1 MSKRAI
7 WIVIGFMTVG
17 LLGSSLIQFY
27 WFNWSMNQQEARF
40 DTNVIE
46 ALNKVEERLSTLET
60 KIPLEFLNSLNRAP
74 NRMIQKEIA
83 EFVQESGMI
92 DEEMK
97 KQLEAL
103 NDSLFEREKLMSL
116 MDPMDNWRRQSTVW
130 EFLDEQR
137 RFYPPDIS
145 ERIDPQKL
153 NELIDEELKSHGINL
168 PYQYGV
174 IQASDSNFIIIN
186 GNYVVGDV
194 AEAEASH
201 VDNPESRSLFNSKYQ
216 VALYRSDIRSSPG
229 WLKLH
234 FPNKKGWLWYSIL
247 PTLLAAVLFTGLILI
262 CFSYTIHVILRQKKV
277 SEMKT
282 DFINNMTHEFKTP
295 IATISLAADS
305 IASPKVI
312 SDEGK
317 INRFIGIIRQENKR
331 MLQQV
336 EKVLQMAL
344 IDKRDF
350 ELKLA
355 EVDVHEIIR
364 QAVDHLSLQVHQR
377 EGNIST
383 QLDAEL
389 PVIQGDQTHL
399 SNVIHNLLD
408 NANKYSVDSPDIAI
422 STINVNGG
430 IQINVED
437 KGIGMSKED
446 QKHIFDKF
454 FRVHTGN
461 LHDVKGFGLG
471 LSYVKAIT
479 SAHQGSIG
487 VKSEPGKGSKFSIY
501 LPIRQKRFKM
511 N

>member
-1 MSKRAI
+1 MTKRSI
-7 WIVIGFMTVG
+7 WLVIVFMTIG
-17 LLGSSLIQFY
+17 LLGSSLIQVY
-27 WFNWSMNQQEARF
+27 WFNWSMRQQEARF

-46 ALNKVEERLSTLET
+46 ALNKVEERLSAMEM
-60 KIPLEFLNSLNRAP
+60 KVPLEFLNSINNAP
-74 NRMIQKEIA
+74 NVMIQKEIA
-83 EFVQESGMI
+83 EFVQESGMVN
-92 DEEMK
+92 DELQK
-97 KQLEAL
+97 HLESL
-103 NDSLFEREKLMSL
+103 NDSLYESEKLKSL
-116 MDPMDNWRRQSTVW
+116 LDPMDNWKRQSTFW
-130 EFLDEQR
+130 EILDEQR
-137 RFYPPDIS
+137 RYNPPDIA
-145 ERIDPQKL
+145 ERIDPAMLTQF
-153 NELIDEELKSHGINL
+153 IDEELTSRNINL

-174 IQASDSNFIIIN
+174 IESADSNFIIIN
-186 GNYVVGDV
+186 GNYVVESIGEEEV
-194 AEAEASH
+194 SH
-201 VDNPESRSLFNSKYQ
+201 GDNPESRSLFTSKYR
-216 VALYRSDIRSSPG
+216 VALYRNDIGSSPG

-247 PTLLAAVLFTGLILI
+247 PTLLAAILFTALILI

-317 INRFIGIIRQENKR
+317 INRFVGIIRQENKR

-350 ELKLA
+350 QLKVSEIDLHEL
-355 EVDVHEIIR
+355 IR
-364 QAVDHLSLQVHQR
+364 QAVDHLSLQVQQR
-377 EGNIST
+377 EGTIQM
-383 QLDAEL
+383 QLDAPEH
-389 PVIQGDQTHL
+389 VIQGDQTHL

-408 NANKYSVDSPDIAI
+408 NANKYSADAPDISI
-422 STINVNGG
+422 STLNMNGG
-430 IQINVED
+430 IQIQVDD

-479 SAHQGSIG
+479 SAHQGTIE
-487 VKSEPGKGSKFSIY
+487 VKSEPGKGSRFSIY
-501 LPIRQKRFKM
+501 LPLRQKKI
-511 N
+511 

>member
-7 WIVIGFMTVG
+7 WLVIVFMTIG
-17 LLGSSLIQFY
+17 LLGSSLIQVY
-27 WFNWSMNQQEARF
+27 WFNWSMKQQEARF
-40 DTNVIE
+40 DINVIE
-46 ALNKVEERLSTLET
+46 ALNKVEERLSTLEI
-60 KIPLEFLNSLNRAP
+60 KAPLDFLNSLSSAP
-74 NRMIQKEIA
+74 NYMIQQEIA

-92 DEEMK
+92 NEDMQ

-103 NDSLFEREKLMSL
+103 NDSLYKSDKLKSL
-116 MDPMDNWRRQSTVW
+116 MDPMDNWKRQSTFW
-130 EFLDEQR
+130 EILDEQR
-137 RFYPPDIS
+137 RYHPPDIS
-145 ERIDPQKL
+145 ERIDPKMLTQF
-153 NELIDEELKSHGINL
+153 IDEELKSRGINL

-174 IQASDSNFIIIN
+174 IEASDSNFIIIN
-186 GNYVVGDV
+186 GNYVVGSMD
-194 AEAEASH
+194 ESSASH
-201 VDNPESRSLFNSKYQ
+201 VDNPESRSLFTSKYQ
-216 VALYRSDIRSSPG
+216 VALYRNDIGSSPG

-234 FPNKKGWLWYSIL
+234 FPNKQGWLWYSIL
-247 PTLLAAVLFTGLILI
+247 PTLLAAILFTALILI
-262 CFSYTIHVILRQKKV
+262 CFSYTIHVILRQKKI

-312 SDEGK
+312 NDEGRIK
-317 INRFIGIIRQENKR
+317 RFIGIIRQENKR

-344 IDKRDF
+344 IDKSDF
-350 ELKLA
+350 ELKIS
-355 EVDVHEIIR
+355 EVDIHEVIR
-364 QAVDHLSLQVHQR
+364 QAVEHLGLQVHQR
-377 EGNIST
+377 EGNISM
-383 QLDAEL
+383 QLEAEQ
-389 PVIQGDQTHL
+389 PVIEGDQTHL
-399 SNVIHNLLD
+399 SSVIHNLLD
-408 NANKYSVDSPDIAI
+408 NANKYSAESPDIAI
-422 STINVNGG
+422 STYNVNGG
-430 IQINVED
+430 IQINVAD

-479 SAHQGSIG
+479 SAHQGNIE

-501 LPIRQKRFKM
+501 LPVRQK
-511 N
+511 

>member
-7 WIVIGFMTVG
+7 WLVIVFMTIG
-17 LLGSSLIQFY
+17 LLGSSLIQVY
-27 WFNWSMNQQEARF
+27 WFNWSMKQQEARF
-40 DTNVIE
+40 DINVIE
-46 ALNKVEERLSTLET
+46 ALNKVEERLSTLES
-60 KIPLEFLNSLNRAP
+60 KAPLDFLNSLSNAP
-74 NRMIQKEIA
+74 NYMIQQEIA

-92 DEEMK
+92 NEDMQ

-103 NDSLFEREKLMSL
+103 NDSLYKSDKLKSL
-116 MDPMDNWRRQSTVW
+116 MDPMDNWKRQSTFW
-130 EFLDEQR
+130 EILDEQR
-137 RFYPPDIS
+137 RYHPPDIS
-145 ERIDPQKL
+145 ERIDPKMLTQF
-153 NELIDEELKSHGINL
+153 IDEELKSRGINL

-186 GNYVVGDV
+186 GNYVVGSMD
-194 AEAEASH
+194 ESSASH
-201 VDNPESRSLFNSKYQ
+201 VDTPESRSLFTSKYQ
-216 VALYRSDIRSSPG
+216 VALYRNDIGSSPG

-234 FPNKKGWLWYSIL
+234 FPNKQGWLWYSIL
-247 PTLLAAVLFTGLILI
+247 PTLLAAILFTALILI
-262 CFSYTIHVILRQKKV
+262 CFSYTIHVILRQKKI

-312 SDEGK
+312 NDEGRIK
-317 INRFIGIIRQENKR
+317 RFIGIIRQENKR

-344 IDKRDF
+344 IDKSDF
-350 ELKLA
+350 ELKISDVDIH
-355 EVDVHEIIR
+355 EVIR

-377 EGNIST
+377 EGNISM
-383 QLDAEL
+383 QLEAEQ
-389 PVIQGDQTHL
+389 PVIEGDQTHL
-399 SNVIHNLLD
+399 SSVIHNLLD
-408 NANKYSVDSPDIAI
+408 NANKYSAEAPDIAI
-422 STINVNGG
+422 STFNVNGG
-430 IQINVED
+430 IQINVAD

-479 SAHQGSIG
+479 MAHQGNIE

-501 LPIRQKRFKM
+501 LPVRQK
-511 N
+511 

>member
-7 WIVIGFMTVG
+7 WLVIVFMSIG

-46 ALNKVEERLSTLET
+46 ALNKVEERLSALET
-60 KIPLEFLNSLNRAP
+60 KIPLEFLNSLNNAP
-74 NRMIQKEIA
+74 NRMIQQEIA

-153 NELIDEELKSHGINL
+153 TQFIDEELKSHAINL

-186 GNYVVGDV
+186 GNYVVGSVD
-194 AEAEASH
+194 ETEASH
-201 VDNPESRSLFNSKYQ
+201 VDNPGLRSLFTSKYQ
-216 VALYRSDIRSSPG
+216 VALYRSDIRNSPG

-247 PTLLAAVLFTGLILI
+247 PTLLAAVLFTLLILI

-344 IDKRDF
+344 IDKKDF
-350 ELKLA
+350 DLKLA

-364 QAVDHLSLQVHQR
+364 QAVDHLSLQVHHR

-383 QLDAEL
+383 QLDAEM
-389 PVIQGDQTHL
+389 PVIQGDPTHL

-408 NANKYSVDSPDIAI
+408 NANKYSPDSPEIAI
-422 STINVNGG
+422 STLNVSGG

-479 SAHQGSIG
+479 SAHQGSID

-501 LPIRQKRFKM
+501 LPVRQKRYKM

>member
-7 WIVIGFMTVG
+7 WLVIVFMTIG
-17 LLGSSLIQFY
+17 LLGSSLIQVY
-27 WFNWSMNQQEARF
+27 WFNWSMKQQEARF
-40 DTNVIE
+40 DINVIE
-46 ALNKVEERLSTLET
+46 ALNKVEERLSTLE
-60 KIPLEFLNSLNRAP
+60 KAPLDFLNSLSNAP
-74 NRMIQKEIA
+74 NYMIQQEIA

-92 DEEMK
+92 NEDMQ

-103 NDSLFEREKLMSL
+103 NDSLYKSEKLKSL
-116 MDPMDNWRRQSTVW
+116 MDPMDNWKRQSTFW
-130 EFLDEQR
+130 EILDEQR
-137 RFYPPDIS
+137 RYHPPDIS
-145 ERIDPQKL
+145 ERIDPKMLTQF
-153 NELIDEELKSHGINL
+153 IDEELKSRGIHL
-168 PYQYGV
+168 PYQFGV

-186 GNYVVGDV
+186 GNYVVGSMD
-194 AEAEASH
+194 ESSASH
-201 VDNPESRSLFNSKYQ
+201 VDTPESRSLFTSKYQ
-216 VALYRSDIRSSPG
+216 VALYRNDIGSSPG

-234 FPNKKGWLWYSIL
+234 FPNKQGWLWYSIL
-247 PTLLAAVLFTGLILI
+247 PTLLAAILFTALILI

-312 SDEGK
+312 GDEGRIK
-317 INRFIGIIRQENKR
+317 RFIGIIRQENKR

-344 IDKRDF
+344 IDKSDF
-350 ELKLA
+350 ELKISDVDIH
-355 EVDVHEIIR
+355 EVIR
-364 QAVDHLSLQVHQR
+364 QAVEHLSLQVHQR
-377 EGNIST
+377 EGNISM
-383 QLDAEL
+383 QLEAEQ

-399 SNVIHNLLD
+399 SSVIHNLLD
-408 NANKYSVDSPDIAI
+408 NANKYSAESPDIAI
-422 STINVNGG
+422 STHNVNGG
-430 IQINVED
+430 IQIIVAD

-471 LSYVKAIT
+471 LSYVKTIT
-479 SAHQGSIG
+479 SAHQGNIE

-501 LPIRQKRFKM
+501 LPVRQK
-511 N
+511 

>member
-1 MSKRAI
+1 MSKKAI
-7 WIVIGFMTVG
+7 WLVIVLMTIG
-17 LLGSSLIQFY
+17 LLGSSLIQVY
-27 WFNWSMNQQEARF
+27 WFSWSMTQQESRF
-40 DTNVIE
+40 DANVIE
-46 ALNKVEERLSTLET
+46 ALNKVEDRLSKLET
-60 KIPLEFLNSLNRAP
+60 KAPFDFINSLNSAP
-74 NRMIQKEIA
+74 DSLIQKEIA

-92 DEEMK
+92 NAEMQ

-103 NDSLFEREKLMSL
+103 NDSLYARDKLQSL
-116 MDPMDNWRRQSTVW
+116 LDPMDNWKRQSTFW
-130 EFLDEQR
+130 EILDEQR
-137 RFYPPDIS
+137 RYHPPDIS
-145 ERIDPQKL
+145 ERIDPKMLTQF
-153 NELIDEELKSHGINL
+153 IDEELKSRGINL

-186 GNYVVGDV
+186 GNYVVGSVD
-194 AEAEASH
+194 ESEASH
-201 VDNPESRSLFNSKYQ
+201 VDTDSRSLFNSKYQ
-216 VALYRSDIRSSPG
+216 VALYRNDIGSSPG

-247 PTLLAAVLFTGLILI
+247 PTLLAAILFTTLILI
-262 CFSYTIHVILRQKKV
+262 CFSYTIHVILRQKKI

-312 SDEGK
+312 TDEGRIK
-317 INRFIGIIRQENKR
+317 RFVGIIRQENKR

-350 ELKLA
+350 QLKISEIDIHEL
-355 EVDVHEIIR
+355 IR

-383 QLDAEL
+383 QLEATEA
-389 PVIQGDQTHL
+389 VIQGDQTHL

-408 NANKYSVDSPDIAI
+408 NANKYSTDAPDITI
-422 STINVNGG
+422 STYNMNGG
-430 IQINVED
+430 IQINVVD
-437 KGIGMSKED
+437 KGIGMTKED

-479 SAHQGSIG
+479 SAHQGSIE

-501 LPIRQKRFKM
+501 LPLRQKI
-511 N
+511 

>member
-7 WIVIGFMTVG
+7 WLIIGLMSIG
-17 LLGSSLIQFY
+17 LLGSSLIQIY
-27 WFNWSMNQQEARF
+27 WFNWSMNQQESRF
-40 DTNVIE
+40 DAHVIE
-46 ALNKVEERLSTLET
+46 ALNKVEERLSAIET
-60 KIPLEFLNSLNRAP
+60 KIPVDILNSLNHANP
-74 NRMIQKEIA
+74 MIQKEIA
-83 EFVQESGMI
+83 AFVEESGMI
-92 DEEMK
+92 NEDMRNHIER
-97 KQLEAL
+97 L
-103 NDSLFEREKLMSL
+103 NDSLYQSEQFNSFIDS
-116 MDPMDNWRRQSTVW
+116 MDTWRRQSTYW
-130 EFLDEQR
+130 ELLDEQR
-137 RFYPPDIS
+137 RFNPPDIA

-153 NELIDEELKSHGINL
+153 TMLIDEELKSRGIDL

-186 GNYVVGDV
+186 GNYVVGSMDDSP
-194 AEAEASH
+194 ASH
-201 VDNPESRSLFNSKYQ
+201 VDTPESRSLFTSKYQ
-216 VALYRSDIRSSPG
+216 VALYRNDIKNSPG

-234 FPNKKGWLWYSIL
+234 FPNKKGWLWYSLL
-247 PTLLAAVLFTGLILI
+247 PTMLAAVLFTCLILF

-312 SDEGK
+312 SDESK

-336 EKVLQMAL
+336 EKVLQMAQ
-344 IDKRDF
+344 IDKKDF
-350 ELKLA
+350 QLKVA
-355 EVDVHEIIR
+355 EVDLHDLIR

-377 EGNIST
+377 EGTINM
-383 QLDAEL
+383 QLNAGSHM
-389 PVIQGDQTHL
+389 IQGDQTHL

-408 NANKYSVDSPDIAI
+408 NANKYSANAPEI
-422 STINVNGG
+422 TIHTHNVNDGVL
-430 IQINVED
+430 IQVED
-437 KGIGMSKED
+437 KGIGMTKED

-454 FRVHTGN
+454 YRVHTGN

-479 SAHQGSIG
+479 SAHQGTIE

-501 LPIRQKRFKM
+501 LPIRQKNLK
-511 N
+511 

>member
-7 WIVIGFMTVG
+7 WLVIVFMTIG
-17 LLGSSLIQFY
+17 LLGSSLIQVY
-27 WFNWSMNQQEARF
+27 WFNWSMSQQEARF

-46 ALNKVEERLSTLET
+46 ALNKVEERLSALES
-60 KIPLEFLNSLNRAP
+60 KAPLDFLNSISRAP
-74 NRMIQKEIA
+74 DFMIQKEIA

-92 DEEMK
+92 NEEMQ

-103 NDSLFEREKLMSL
+103 NDSLYASDNLKSFL
-116 MDPMDNWRRQSTVW
+116 DPMDNWKRTSTFW
-130 EFLDEQR
+130 EILDEQR
-137 RFYPPDIS
+137 RYHPPDIS
-145 ERIDPQKL
+145 ERIDPKMLSQFI
-153 NELIDEELKSHGINL
+153 EEELKSHGINL

-174 IQASDSNFIIIN
+174 IEASDSTFIIIN
-186 GNYVVGDV
+186 GNYVVGSV
-194 AEAEASH
+194 TETEASH
-201 VDNPESRSLFNSKYQ
+201 VDTPESRSLFTSKYQ
-216 VALYRSDIRSSPG
+216 VALYRNDIGSSPG

-247 PTLLAAVLFTGLILI
+247 PTLLAAILFTALILI

-312 SDEGK
+312 HDESR
-317 INRFIGIIRQENKR
+317 INRFVGIIRQENKR

-336 EKVLQMAL
+336 EKVLQIAL
-344 IDKRDF
+344 IDKKDF
-350 ELKLA
+350 ELKISD
-355 EVDVHEIIR
+355 VDIHELIR

-377 EGNIST
+377 EGNISM
-383 QLDAEL
+383 QLEASD

-408 NANKYSVDSPDIAI
+408 NANKYSTDAPDIAI
-422 STINVNGG
+422 STFSVKGG
-430 IQINVED
+430 IQINVAD

-471 LSYVKAIT
+471 LSYVKT
-479 SAHQGSIG
+479 VVDAHRGKISLR
-487 VKSEPGKGSKFSIY
+487 SELGKGSIFRIY
-501 LPIRQKRFKM
+501 FPVLR
-511 N
+511 

>member
-7 WIVIGFMTVG
+7 WLVIAVMTIG
-17 LLGSSLIQFY
+17 LLGSSLIQVY
-27 WFNWSMNQQEARF
+27 WFNWSMEQQEARF

-46 ALNKVEERLSTLET
+46 ALNKVEERLSEIE
-60 KIPLEFLNSLNRAP
+60 KNAPLDFLNSIHQAP
-74 NRMIQKEIA
+74 SLMIQQEIA

-92 DEEMK
+92 DESMRKE
-97 KQLEAL
+97 LESL
-103 NDSLFEREKLMSL
+103 NDSLIENDKLMSL
-116 MDPMDNWRRQSTVW
+116 LDPMDNWRRQSTYW
-130 EFLDEQR
+130 EILDEQR
-137 RFYPPDIS
+137 RYNPPDIS
-145 ERIDPQKL
+145 ERIDPEKL
-153 NELIDEELKSHGINL
+153 TQFINEELENHGIKL

-186 GNYVVGDV
+186 GNYVVGGIG
-194 AEAEASH
+194 ETEASH
-201 VDNPESRSLFNSKYQ
+201 VDTESRSLFNSKYQ

-234 FPNKKGWLWYSIL
+234 FPNKTSWLWYSLL
-247 PTLLAAVLFTGLILI
+247 PTLLAAVLFTMLILV

-312 SDEGK
+312 SDENK
-317 INRFIGIIRQENKR
+317 INRFVGIIRQENKR

-344 IDKRDF
+344 IDKKDF
-350 ELKLA
+350 QLKLS
-355 EVDVHEIIR
+355 EVDVHELIR
-364 QAVDHLSLQVHQR
+364 QAVDHLSLQVQKR
-377 EGNIST
+377 EGNIQT
-383 QLDAEL
+383 QLEAEK
-389 PVIQGDQTHL
+389 PVIEGDQTHL

-408 NANKYSVDSPDIAI
+408 NANKYSADAPEIAI
-422 STINVNGG
+422 STFNINGG

-437 KGIGMSKED
+437 KGIGMTKED

-479 SAHQGSIG
+479 TAHQGSID
-487 VKSEPGKGSKFSIY
+487 VKSEPGKGSKFSIQ
-501 LPIRQKRFKM
+501 LPYRQKRL
-511 N
+511 

>member
-1 MSKRAI
+1 MNKRSIWLVIVFMSI
-7 WIVIGFMTVG
+7 G
-17 LLGSSLIQFY
+17 LLGSSLIQVY
-27 WFNWSMNQQEARF
+27 WFNWSMTQQEARF

-46 ALNKVEERLSTLET
+46 ALNKVEERLSALEI
-60 KIPLEFLNSLNRAP
+60 KAPLDFLNSISKAP
-74 NRMIQKEIA
+74 DFMIQKEIA
-83 EFVQESGMI
+83 EFVQESGMVNA
-92 DEEMK
+92 EMQ

-103 NDSLFEREKLMSL
+103 NDSLYESEKLKSL
-116 MDPMDNWRRQSTVW
+116 LDPMDSWKRQSTFW
-130 EFLDEQR
+130 EILDEQR
-137 RFYPPDIS
+137 RYNPPDIS
-145 ERIDPQKL
+145 ERIDPKMLTQF
-153 NELIDEELKSHGINL
+153 IDEELKSHGIDL

-174 IQASDSNFIIIN
+174 IQASDSTFIIIN
-186 GNYVVGDV
+186 GNYVVGSV
-194 AEAEASH
+194 TEAEASH
-201 VDNPESRSLFNSKYQ
+201 VDTPESRSLFTSNYQ
-216 VALYRSDIRSSPG
+216 VALYRNDIGSSPG

-247 PTLLAAVLFTGLILI
+247 PMLFAAILFTALILI

-312 SDEGK
+312 QDESR

-336 EKVLQMAL
+336 EKVLQIAL
-344 IDKRDF
+344 IDKKDF
-350 ELKLA
+350 QLKIS
-355 EVDVHEIIR
+355 EVDMHELIR
-364 QAVDHLSLQVHQR
+364 QAVDHLSLQVQQR
-377 EGNIST
+377 EGSISV
-383 QLDAEL
+383 QLDASI

-408 NANKYSVDSPDIAI
+408 NANKYSRDAPDIAI
-422 STINVNGG
+422 STYNTNGG
-430 IQINVED
+430 LRIDVAD

-479 SAHQGSIG
+479 TAHQGNIE
-487 VKSEPGKGSKFSIY
+487 VKSEPGKGSRFSIY
-501 LPIRQKRFKM
+501 LPLRQKKI
-511 N
+511 